1 MYLFNP
7 NRIYIL
13 IVIKG
18 LAAVSLSL
26 SPSKSTFDSFFGS
39 KDPLGSRPNPCTTVC
54 KTKNRH
60 YSLRIK
66 NRNRNIP
73 IVSVSSTQKY
83 RFRNLLQMRHI
94 FQCVYTK
101 KPRCNCRSQ
110 KIYLTLRLQ
119 AQNSLSIF
127 TLKYYFSFRISDS
140 VGVNHPSP

>member
-94 FQCVYTK
+94 FQYVYK
-101 KPRCNCRSQ
+101 KSRDV
-110 KIYLTLRLQ
+110 T
-119 AQNSLSIF
+119 
-127 TLKYYFSFRISDS
+127 
-140 VGVNHPSP
+140 VGHKNLLNPAAPGLEQCWCYDPSP